1 MVDPVVTAVAEQEI
15 PFVRQDLLLCT
26 HLQSPCYVST
36 IYRLVVGVVV
46 SVMDQLGFAP
56 LRGDKL

>member
-1 MVDPVVTAVAEQEI
+1 MVVPVVTA
-15 PFVRQDLLLCT
+15 
-26 HLQSPCYVST
+26 
-36 IYRLVVGVVV
+36 VVGVVV